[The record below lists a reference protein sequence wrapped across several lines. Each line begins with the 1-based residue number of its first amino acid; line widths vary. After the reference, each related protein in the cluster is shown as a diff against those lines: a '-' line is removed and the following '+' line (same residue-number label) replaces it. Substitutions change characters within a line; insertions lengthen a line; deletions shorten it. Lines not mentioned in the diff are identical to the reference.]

1 MTRRRTAVL
10 WHAAALISLTQVTLS
25 PLTGQVGDTP
35 ETARLRGGPEK
46 DTVLYQGPLVHDQQ
60 WVMRRGTTN
69 TNVLGVFGGTCSLV
83 PSNVRNLSGFE
94 QVRFESEYQGLG
106 VWKMAHVDTV
116 VGTAVAE
123 TGQRYRYTYNLRRS
137 VTGITTD
144 GKPPRPNTAM
154 PTPMDPGFLDP
165 VPSNVESAALRFE
178 DFFLLID
185 EATGRVV
192 ADAQVLGW
200 FHRRI
205 DPSEQPPSFFPF
217 VLDGY
222 IATTLETVAGQAG
235 CDPL

>member
-1 MTRRRTAVL
+1 VLSHAV
-10 WHAAALISLTQVTLS
+10 ALISLTQLTLS
-25 PLTGQVGDTP
+25 PLTGQVVDTP
-35 ETARLRGGPEK
+35 EAADLRGGPEK
-46 DTVLYQGPLVHDQQ
+46 NVMLYQGPLVHDQQ

-69 TNVLGVFGGTCSLV
+69 TNLLGVFGGTCSLI
-83 PSNVRNLSGFE
+83 PSNIRNLSGFE

-116 VGTAVAE
+116 FGTAVAE

-144 GKPPRPNTAM
+144 GKPPSPNRAM
-154 PTPMDPGFLDP
+154 PTSTNAGFLDP
-165 VPSNVESAALRFE
+165 VPSNVESAALKFE

-185 EATGRVV
+185 DATGRVV

-222 IATTLETVAGQAG
+222 IATTLETIAGQAG

>member
-1 MTRRRTAVL
+1 MTPIRKAVL
-10 WHAAALISLTQVTLS
+10 WHAAALISLTQLTLS
-25 PLTGQVGDTP
+25 PLNGQVADTP
-35 ETARLRGGPEK
+35 ETAGRRGGPERNI
-46 DTVLYQGPLVHDQQ
+46 VLYQGPLVHDQQ
-60 WVMRRGTTN
+60 WVIRSGTTN
-69 TNVLGVFGGTCSLV
+69 TNLLGVFGGNCSLV

-94 QVRFESEYQGLG
+94 QVRFEYEHQGLG

-116 VGTAVAE
+116 TGIAVAE

-144 GKPPRPNTAM
+144 GKAPNPNRAV
-154 PTPMDPGFLDP
+154 PTSTNRGFLDP
-165 VPSNVESAALRFE
+165 VPSNVESAALKFE

-205 DPSEQPPSFFPF
+205 DPAEQPPSFFPF

-222 IATTLETVAGQAG
+222 IATTLETIAGQAG

>member
-1 MTRRRTAVL
+1 MTRTRTAVVC
-10 WHAAALISLTQVTLS
+10 HAATLISLTQLTQFT
-25 PLTGQVGDTP
+25 LTGQVVDI
-35 ETARLRGGPEK
+35 RGGPGK
-46 DTVLYQGPLVHDQQ
+46 STVLYQGPLVHDQQ

-69 TNVLGVFGGTCSLV
+69 NNLLGVFGGNCSLV

-106 VWKMAHVDTV
+106 VWKMVHVDTV

-144 GKPPRPNTAM
+144 GKPPSPNRAM
-154 PTPMDPGFLDP
+154 PTSTDPGFLDP
-165 VPSNVESAALRFE
+165 VPSNVESAALKFA
-178 DFFLLID
+178 DFFLLIE

-192 ADAQVLGW
+192 ADANVLGR

-222 IATTLETVAGQAG
+222 IATTLETIAGQAG

>member
-1 MTRRRTAVL
+1 MTPIRKAVL
-10 WHAAALISLTQVTLS
+10 WHAAALISLTQLTLS
-25 PLTGQVGDTP
+25 PLNGQVADTP
-35 ETARLRGGPEK
+35 ETARLRGGPERNI
-46 DTVLYQGPLVHDQQ
+46 VLYQGPLVHDQQ
-60 WVMRRGTTN
+60 WVMRSGTTN
-69 TNVLGVFGGTCSLV
+69 TNLLGVFGGNCSLV

-94 QVRFESEYQGLG
+94 QVRFEYEHQGLG

-116 VGTAVAE
+116 YGTAVAE

-144 GKPPRPNTAM
+144 GKPPSPNRAV
-154 PTPMDPGFLDP
+154 PTSTNPGFLDP
-165 VPSNVESAALRFE
+165 VPSNVESAALKFE

-205 DPSEQPPSFFPF
+205 DPAEQPPSFFPF

-222 IATTLETVAGQAG
+222 IATTLETIAGQAG